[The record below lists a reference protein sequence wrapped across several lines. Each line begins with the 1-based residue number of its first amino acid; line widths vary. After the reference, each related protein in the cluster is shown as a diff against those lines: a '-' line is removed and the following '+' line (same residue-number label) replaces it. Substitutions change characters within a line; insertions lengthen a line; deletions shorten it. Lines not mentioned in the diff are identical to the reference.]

1 MPRFGVP
8 AGLGALL
15 ASLALPPTF
24 ATPCLASFAT
34 HAAASLPETG
44 GWHGGQRQRS
54 CPVLHG
60 PGRTDGQAREMYP
73 RRALPHG
80 PAGVPAGRMLQEAR
94 TLREG
99 KGAPRGT
106 TLLLKGGKTSRR
118 KRAPG
123 RTGTPNPPPAPPPPR
138 LTLPAGDAPPW
149 GGRAADARS
158 QQQQQQGGEA
168 AAGTGTGS
176 RHLHVLRDPPPL
188 PGPGAGGRG
197 RRPPCA
203 RQPSGERGWGGRG
216 GAFTEPG
223 REAEKE
229 EVKEEEEEEEEAA
242 AGSGALMGLQP
253 PPGRAAAPDRP
264 EPPAGSPRCRPP
276 GPALPLRL
284 GCPRPP
290 PGPRHP
296 GIGCPSP
303 CWS

>member
-8 AGLGALL
+8 AGLGSLL
-15 ASLALPPTF
+15 ASLTLPPTF
-24 ATPCLASFAT
+24 AAPCLASFST

-60 PGRTDGQAREMYP
+60 PGRTDGRAREIYP
-73 RRALPHG
+73 WRALPHG

-99 KGAPRGT
+99 KGAPRGA
-106 TLLLKGGKTSRR
+106 TLLLKGDKTSRR

-123 RTGTPNPPPAPPPPR
+123 RTGTPNPLPPTPPR
-138 LTLPAGDAPPW
+138 LTLPAGDAPPR

-158 QQQQQQGGEA
+158 QQQHQQGEEA

-176 RHLHVLRDPPPL
+176 RHLHVLRDPPPP

-203 RQPSGERGWGGRG
+203 RQPGGERGWGGRG

-242 AGSGALMGLQP
+242 AAQAAPPARPHTAFNGAAGPRRDSHTGVSHRAGPPGTAPPRPRRPRRPMGSG
-253 PPGRAAAPDRP
+253 GRTD
-264 EPPAGSPRCRPP
+264 
-276 GPALPLRL
+276 
-284 GCPRPP
+284 
-290 PGPRHP
+290 
-296 GIGCPSP
+296 
-303 CWS
+303 